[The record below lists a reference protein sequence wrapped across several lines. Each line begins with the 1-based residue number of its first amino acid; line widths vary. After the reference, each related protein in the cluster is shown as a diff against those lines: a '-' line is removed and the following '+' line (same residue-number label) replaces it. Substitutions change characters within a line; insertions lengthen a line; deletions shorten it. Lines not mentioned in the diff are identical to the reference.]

1 MSKRIIKILKYN
13 IWENNQNSKAYFSRN
28 KQKTSNDQNNQQKS
42 SGFDMSNLGFFG
54 GVTSGVRCDADDD
67 SFFCQLTKFT
77 SMITQLLFLLGI
89 LVIIYIVGKNII
101 LPMLFGKS
109 KQRGGGKIK

>member
-1 MSKRIIKILKYN
+1 MGKQSKFKGI
-13 IWENNQNSKAYFSRN
+13 FSRN

-42 SGFDMSNLGFFG
+42 SGFDLSNLGFFG

-101 LPMLFGKS
+101 LCYLVKE
-109 KQRGGGKIK
+109 QRGGGKIK